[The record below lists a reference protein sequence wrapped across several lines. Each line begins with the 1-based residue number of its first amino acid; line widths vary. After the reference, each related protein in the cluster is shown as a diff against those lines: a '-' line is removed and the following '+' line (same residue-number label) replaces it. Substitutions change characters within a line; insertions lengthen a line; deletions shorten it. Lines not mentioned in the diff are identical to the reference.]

1 MVILLFV
8 LYKCV
13 LTVREESESDDDDDD
28 VELFSGL
35 PTFGL
40 GHLEARLSL
49 D

>member
-13 LTVREESESDDDDDD
+13 LTVREESESDDDDD